1 MELKIFFIIF
11 VQYLLGDCFEEPLWS
26 PYPCQQTIET
36 EELYFFSSTSIIKL
50 RSIYLNMR

>member
-36 EELYFFSSTSIIKL
+36 EEL
-50 RSIYLNMR
+50 

>member
-11 VQYLLGDCFEEPLWS
+11 VQYLLGDCFEEPLWY

-36 EELYFFSSTSIIKL
+36 EEL
-50 RSIYLNMR
+50 